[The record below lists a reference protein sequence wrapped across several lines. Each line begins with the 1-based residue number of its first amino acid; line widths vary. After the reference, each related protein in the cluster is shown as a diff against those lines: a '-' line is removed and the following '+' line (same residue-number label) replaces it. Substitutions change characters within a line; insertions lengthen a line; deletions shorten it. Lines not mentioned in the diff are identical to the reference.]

1 MKFYMQDYPMLYLSG
16 PVLRDSSTQVEDN
29 TNGLWDS
36 VKNDHDC
43 LMDMNS

>member
-29 TNGLWDS
+29 TNRPLVLS
-36 VKNDHDC
+36 KE
-43 LMDMNS
+43 